1 MLSEIMV
8 GVSREIY
15 ADLLR
20 DAEHERLLA
29 TARPHTG
36 GRGSLRR
43 IARRLP
49 RGWHTTQQSTVS
61 VLCCPQPCCGA

>member
-1 MLSEIMV
+1 MNETMV

-36 GRGSLRR
+36 ERRLVRR
-43 IARRLP
+43 IARLP
-49 RGWHTTQQSTVS
+49 QEWRTSQRSPVS
-61 VLCCPQPCCGA
+61 ALCCPQLCCAA

>member
-1 MLSEIMV
+1 MLSETMV

-29 TARPHTG
+29 TAQPHTEE
-36 GRGSLRR
+36 RGLVRR
-43 IARRLP
+43 IARLP
-49 RGWHTTQQSTVS
+49 RGWRTSQRSPAPA
-61 VLCCPQPCCGA
+61 LCCPQLCCAA